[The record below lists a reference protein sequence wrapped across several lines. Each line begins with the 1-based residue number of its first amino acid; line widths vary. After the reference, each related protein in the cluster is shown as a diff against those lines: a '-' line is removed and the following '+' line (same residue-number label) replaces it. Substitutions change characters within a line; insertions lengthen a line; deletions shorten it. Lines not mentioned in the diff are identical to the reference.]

1 MGIVDEDIVRVRE
14 VTDIV
19 ALITQYTQL
28 KRVGQRWSGLCP
40 FHSEKTPS
48 FSVNA
53 SEGFYYCFGCKEH
66 GDAITFVRNMEHLDF
81 VGAVERLAGTAGIV
95 LRYTDQNEGAG
106 RKRHKELQAHLER
119 AVDWYHE
126 RLKTSP
132 DAAAA
137 RAYLRSRGFTGEQ
150 VARYQVGWAPDDWDQ
165 LAKFLK
171 ISNKDL
177 EAVGLGFVN
186 RRQKQQDFFR
196 ARVLFPIFDEQGRP
210 IGFGGRK
217 LPDAEGPKYQNS
229 RDNELYNKSKALYGI
244 NWAKADMVQHDEV
257 VICEG
262 YTDVIGFGRAGVD
275 RAVATCGTALTEEHV
290 RLLRKF
296 TRRLVLAYDADE
308 AGQSASERV
317 YAWEKA
323 YEVQVSV
330 VQLQPGEDPD
340 EMARE
345 NPEALRAAVADA
357 RPFLA
362 FRVER
367 VLGAA
372 DLTTPEGR
380 ARAAE
385 HAVEV
390 VAEHPDPIVRDQYVM
405 EVADECRVA
414 PDLLRTRL
422 NEVLA
427 RPKEAAP
434 VRRGA
439 SGQATRQQDEPLV
452 RGIEPLHG
460 SGGTGGGGG
469 DWDDDAPPPW
479 ETGGSGEHDAGEYD
493 DGTYGGPSGGAAVS
507 RRPAAVPPLR
517 EGSQTEALRLALAR
531 PEEVAT
537 YLDESLFL
545 HPTAR
550 AAFEALANAATVTDA
565 IAAAGPEAGELL
577 TRLSFEG
584 TASDAVDVVARLAEE
599 VGRQTLVELE
609 AEARGADD
617 PLAYGEVMR
626 WLKLTLEELRS
637 HRPEVEKLNQL
648 VDWLIER
655 RRESGDGQVH

>member
-14 VTDIV
+14 ATDIV

-106 RKRHKELQAHLER
+106 RKRQKELQAHLER

-210 IGFGGRK
+210 VGFGGRK

-372 DLTTPEGR
+372 DLSTPEGR

-422 NEVLA
+422 TEVLA
-427 RPKEAAP
+427 RPRDAAP
-434 VRRGA
+434 ARRGA
-439 SGQATRQQDEPLV
+439 SGPSARQKDEPFV

-460 SGGTGGGGG
+460 ANGGVGNGSE
-469 DWDDDAPPPW
+469 WDDAAPPPW
-479 ETGGSGEHDAGEYD
+479 ETGGSGEYDAGEYD
-493 DGTYGGPSGGAAVS
+493 DSSDPGPSGTPQPRGGT
-507 RRPAAVPPLR
+507 VPPLR

-537 YLDESLFL
+537 YLDGSLFL

-550 AAFEALANAATVTDA
+550 AAFDALANAATVTDA

-577 TRLSFEG
+577 TRLSFEP

-655 RRESGDGQVH
+655 RRESGDGLVQ